1 MARATRT
8 SRRSPPRRT
17 IARSSPLVTP
27 PHRISVRSPPETPIR
42 VRPTLDA
49 ETPEAMP
56 SMFRFLEDAL
66 GPDET
71 FTGSQSV
78 VRRLTYDGMNDDD
91 ELDTSFMLL
100 DETFV
105 STIIMN
111 NNSFELVNSLD
122 LTGDLFVFGDNED
135 PTEIANE

>member
-8 SRRSPPRRT
+8 SRRSPTRRT
-17 IARSSPLVTP
+17 VARSSSPVTP
-27 PHRISVRSPPETPIR
+27 PHRITVSSPPETPIR
-42 VRPTLDA
+42 YRPTLDA

-71 FTGSQSV
+71 FVGSRSV
-78 VRRLTYDGMNDDD
+78 ARQLTYDGEGDNERDR
-91 ELDTSFMLL
+91 SFMIV

-122 LTGDLFVFGDNED
+122 LTGDLFDSSDDED
-135 PTEIANE
+135 PTEIAYE